1 MKKYKFKLDK
11 RLVGYSVI
19 SAVLGLIA
27 VLIINIAQYQQENNN
42 EVPFLADFTIL
53 ISALVIF
60 AISILPLGTIRYIL
74 VRFFENPAYKTGVNL
89 WVQKKAQEKAFKN
102 SQYIS
107 YYLKSFLYDVIKSN
121 DIIDIPVNEA
131 SINLKGYAMRNR
143 CVIYRFVIPIAEV
156 PHIDEANL
164 RTILQNTVIAQL
176 NHYGIVGLSSVY
188 QDSTTVQYSVYID
201 KITYFEDEHIIA
213 IDVLYVCTQNDLLY
227 LQNAVKRDTV
237 NAVNIER
244 TVYDEDI

>member
-19 SAVLGLIA
+19 LAVLGLIA

-60 AISILPLGTIRYIL
+60 AISILPLGTICYIL

-89 WVQKKAQEKAFKN
+89 WVQKKTQEKAFKN

-131 SINLKGYAMRNR
+131 SINLKGYVMRNQG
-143 CVIYRFVIPIAEV
+143 VIYRFVIPIAEV